1 MRKAGRLEIGET
13 NTGAAV
19 RDGRAKLVL
28 VAADASDN
36 ARKRA
41 DGYLMGHRALLVPL
55 PYTKDDLSE
64 LLGKG
69 GCSMAAVTD
78 IGLAEAFVSALADD
92 DPARYGETAQE
103 IGRRNDRAVKRRAK
117 GPKANRGGS
126 EHE

>member
-13 NTGAAV
+13 NTGSAV
-19 RDGRAKLVL
+19 KAGKAKLLL

-36 ARKRA
+36 AKKRA
-41 DGYLMGHRALLVPL
+41 EGYLAGRRALLVPL

-78 IGLAEAFVSALADD
+78 IGLAEAFVAALAEA
-92 DPARYGETAQE
+92 DPTRYQETAIE
-103 IGRRNDRAVKRRAK
+103 IGRRKDRAVRR
-117 GPKANRGGS
+117 KAERPNSKPGRNQA
-126 EHE
+126 